1 LLETTFAATV
11 QMEAGMPA
19 EFEGVI
25 VDTSTFMRSPYC
37 GLRDR
42 IPTERRPICVEYALK
57 ERKSGAR
64 DHLVVAR

>member
-11 QMEAGMPA
+11 QMEADMPA

-37 GLRDR
+37 GLRAR
-42 IPTERRPICVEYALK
+42 IPTERRPICVEYAL
-57 ERKSGAR
+57 
-64 DHLVVAR
+64 